1 MLVEGGC
8 LVGGKVFE
16 QGEQWDA
23 DDCEICTCQVPIQFK
38 LLVHLSVTAAL
49 EKLWIYS
56 VIGISVDRFILF

>member
-23 DDCEICTCQVPIQFK
+23 DDCEICTCQVPI
-38 LLVHLSVTAAL
+38 
-49 EKLWIYS
+49 
-56 VIGISVDRFILF
+56 